1 LSAELGTLTIHQFRT
16 LVSRYEVHHQNCIVV
31 SDARPPTCLSSHE
44 RAELTRLK
52 QREHGLPNFHVP
64 AEEELVIKYNTCTSY
79 NVIYRS
85 AEQLRRNGVVRDCFV
100 AYDFEIRVYG
110 EILFFL
116 KLRIQ
121 DQPHHFLYI
130 AYVDWFRQTVDDPWS
145 IWRTHPS
152 RDIILD
158 RAIPI
163 SEIVCKIALVAESVK
178 GQKCAVLELL

>member
-1 LSAELGTLTIHQFRT
+1 M
-16 LVSRYEVHHQNCIVV
+16 
-31 SDARPPTCLSSHE
+31 
-44 RAELTRLK
+44 RLK

-64 AEEELVIKYNTCTSY
+64 AADELVTKYNTCTSY

-85 AEQLRRNGVVRDCFV
+85 VEKLRRNGVVRDCFV
-100 AYDFEIRVYG
+100 AYDFELRVYG

-121 DQPHHFLYI
+121 DHPHHFLYI

-152 RDIILD
+152 RETILD

-178 GQKCAVLELL
+178 GQKCAVLELLWYVCRGAIANSIYTQDSAIFRLRRNFEHSLI